1 MTKLVITSFST
12 ATTSEGENLSYTYS
26 KINEDGTKS
35 VENERRTII
44 IMDDVIEESIN
55 SVKKFLKEKH
65 KD

>member
-44 IMDDVIEESIN
+44 IMDDAIEESIN